1 MSTTVVVGMLLWATA
16 ALAEG
21 ETAKELFEKGTAAY
35 ALGHYDEAAAAYE
48 KAFSLKPDPALLY
61 NAAQAHRQAGNKKRA
76 LMLYQNY
83 VRLYPGRVPN
93 RAEVDRII
101 GSLKQAIE
109 SDQRA
114 SSAPP
119 TETAAPGRDYGP
131 EPEPRPAS
139 AAPPP
144 ASEPSPATAVAPT
157 PSARRLT
164 ETPPEKPL
172 VKKPW
177 FWAVV
182 AGAVVVVGVG
192 VGLGVGLGT
201 ADRNPHPSL
210 GALKVN

>member
-1 MSTTVVVGMLLWATA
+1 MRLMSTVVAVMLCWATA
-16 ALAEG
+16 ALG
-21 ETAKELFEKGTAAY
+21 ETETARELFEKGTAAY

-48 KAFSLKPDPALLY
+48 KAFSIKPDPALLY

-101 GSLKQAIE
+101 VSLRQAID
-109 SDQRA
+109 SDQNA
-114 SSAPP
+114 SSVPPMDTAP
-119 TETAAPGRDYGP
+119 PGRDYGP
-131 EPEPRPAS
+131 EPAPAP
-139 AAPPP
+139 ARTAPPAATESRVSTATP
-144 ASEPSPATAVAPT
+144 AGARDLTQTPA
-157 PSARRLT
+157 
-164 ETPPEKPL
+164 EKPL
-172 VKKPW
+172 VKRPW

-182 AGAVVVVGVG
+182 AGAVVVVAVG

-201 ADRNPHPSL
+201 ADRDPHPSI